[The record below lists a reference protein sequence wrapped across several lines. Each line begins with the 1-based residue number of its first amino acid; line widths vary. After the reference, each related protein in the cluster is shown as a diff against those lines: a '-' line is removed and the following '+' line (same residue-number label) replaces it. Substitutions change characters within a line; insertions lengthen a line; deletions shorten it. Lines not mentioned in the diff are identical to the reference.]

1 MKSDRMKWIFL
12 ALRWA
17 IGAIFI
23 YAAIAKIANP
33 MAFAEQVDNYRL
45 LPYFLVTLVAA
56 ILPWLELF
64 CGLLLIV
71 GKWLPGAALILLALN
86 LIFLIAIIS
95 ALAKGLDISCGCFS
109 VSGEGTRI
117 GIKKLIENVLLSLV
131 TMAIYWQVLAANAK
145 QVNKQKMLINAR

>member
-1 MKSDRMKWIFL
+1 MKSNRMKWIFL
-12 ALRWA
+12 ALRWG

-33 MAFAEQVDNYRL
+33 MAFAGQVDNYRL

-71 GKWLPGAALILLALN
+71 GKWLPGATLILLALN
-86 LIFLIAIIS
+86 LVFLIAIIS

-109 VSGEGTRI
+109 VSGEGTAI
-117 GIKKLIENVLLSLV
+117 GIKKLIENILLSLV
-131 TMAIYWQVLAANAK
+131 SLAIYWQVLSTAIK
-145 QVNKQKMLINAR
+145 KPIYESRK